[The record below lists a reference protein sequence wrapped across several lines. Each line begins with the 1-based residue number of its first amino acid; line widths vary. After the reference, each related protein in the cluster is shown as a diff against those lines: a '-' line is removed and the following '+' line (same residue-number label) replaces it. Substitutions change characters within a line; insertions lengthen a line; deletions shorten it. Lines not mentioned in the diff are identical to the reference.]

1 MLEDPP
7 LLEIKRTWERVA
19 PELLARFDGAQ
30 TGHIVDAMNG
40 RGALDAAI
48 KPLVADAA
56 AFIGSAVPIWT
67 GPDENLALLAAVARA
82 KPGDVLVVAAEGFAA
97 SAITGDILAA
107 LAKNAGCAA
116 MVLDGMARD
125 LVGLEGVGLPIFGRG
140 ITPNSPV
147 KSGPGRVG
155 LPVVAGGVHVAAGD
169 LVFGD
174 RDGVVVVPGARIA
187 AVADT
192 VDQIRA
198 AEAKVIANVEG
209 GLKAFDWV
217 VDLLDSDKVRF
228 VD

>member
-7 LLEIKRTWERVA
+7 LLEIKRNWERLSS
-19 PELLARFDGAQ
+19 EMLARFDGAQ
-30 TGHIVDAMNG
+30 AGHLVDAMAG

-48 KPLVADAA
+48 KPLVANADTL
-56 AFIGSAVPIWT
+56 IGSAVPIWT

-82 KPGDVLVVAAEGFAA
+82 KPGDVLVVAAEGFET

-107 LAKNAGCAA
+107 LAKNAGCAG

-155 LPVVAGGVHVAAGD
+155 LPVVAGGIHIEAGD

-174 RDGVVVVPGARIA
+174 RDGVVVVPAA
-187 AVADT
+187 KVEAVADL

-198 AEAKVIANVEG
+198 NEAKVIETVEG

-217 VDLLDSDKVRF
+217 VELIDSDKVRF